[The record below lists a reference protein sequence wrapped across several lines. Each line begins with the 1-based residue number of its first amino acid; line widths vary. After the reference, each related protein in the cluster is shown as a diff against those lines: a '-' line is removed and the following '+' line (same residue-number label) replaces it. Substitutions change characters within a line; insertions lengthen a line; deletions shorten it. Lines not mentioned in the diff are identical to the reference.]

1 MQDVIKLLPDH
12 VANQIAAGEVVQ
24 RPASVVKELL
34 ENAIDAG
41 ATDIKLVAKDAG
53 KTLIQVIDDGKGM
66 SMTDARMAFERH
78 ATSKISKAEDLFNL
92 HTKGFRGEA
101 LASIAAISHV
111 VVKSKQSG
119 NDLGTELRIEGSKVI
134 SQEPAVT
141 PKGTTISVAN
151 LFYNIPARRKFLKSD
166 NVELRNITDEFH
178 RVALA
183 HPDVSLSFIHN
194 GTDLF
199 NLPRGSYRQRIVN
212 IMGSKTN
219 EKLIAVEEETEIVT
233 ISGYIG
239 KPEFARK
246 TKGLQYF
253 FVNDR
258 FIRHN
263 YLHHAV
269 SAAFEGLLKDG
280 ANPSYFLYLDVPH
293 DSVDINIHPTKT
305 EVKFDDEHS
314 LYAIIRA
321 SVKHALGQFQV
332 SAIDFEK
339 ETEYDLPY
347 QVAKGKPIKA
357 PRIEVDRNFNPFVES
372 GPSDRGRSADIETF
386 NDGGKPNKDH
396 FRNSNWKKTNAAP
409 WEALYAATDE
419 PTELIEEKTSTHQS
433 LFSTDETPNS
443 NIFQLQRKY
452 IVSTLQSGLLVVY
465 QQRAHERI
473 LFEQLSK
480 QLRLQNSVSQQLLF
494 PIKLNRSKSE
504 VTILR
509 NLRSDL
515 EQIGFQFKELEDN
528 VIEIEGL
535 PLELKEKDVTAVL
548 DAIISTQETE
558 LPDEVFSKQDHLA
571 KAMAHSMSIK
581 SGELMQI
588 QEMDHMINQLFSCEE
603 SAVTPSGKKVFIK
616 ITGDNLQ
623 SKFN

>member
-1 MQDVIKLLPDH
+1 MQDIIKLLPDH

-41 ATDIKLVAKDAG
+41 ATEIKLIAKDAG

-66 SMTDARMAFERH
+66 SMIDARMAFERH
-78 ATSKISKAEDLFNL
+78 ATSKISKADDLFDL
-92 HTKGFRGEA
+92 RTKGFRGEA
-101 LASIAAISHV
+101 LASIAAIAHV
-111 VVKSKQSG
+111 TVKSKQS
-119 NDLGTELRIEGSKVI
+119 NTDLGTEIRIEGSKVI
-134 SQEPAVT
+134 SQEPTVT
-141 PKGTTISVAN
+141 SKGTMISVAN

-183 HPDVSLSFIHN
+183 HPDVSLSFTN
-194 GTDLF
+194 NNTDLF
-199 NLPRGSYRQRIVN
+199 NLPAGNYRQRIVS
-212 IMGSKTN
+212 IMGAKTN

-233 ISGYIG
+233 ITGFIG

-269 SAAFEGLLKDG
+269 SSAFEGLLRDG
-280 ANPSYFLYLDVPH
+280 ANPSYFLYLKVPN

-339 ETEYDLPY
+339 ESEFDVPY
-347 QVAKGKPIKA
+347 QVAKGVPVKA
-357 PRIEVDRNFNPFVES
+357 PRIEVDRDFNPFKEDS
-372 GPSDRGRSADIETF
+372 GRGSIPS
-386 NDGGKPNKDH
+386 NKN
-396 FRNSNWKKTNAAP
+396 FSGTPAWQKNTAAP
-409 WEALYAATDE
+409 WEALYAGTQAPSE
-419 PTELIEEKTSTHQS
+419 FIEEDTVEHQS
-433 LFSTDETPNS
+433 LFTKEDEGSS

-473 LFEQLSK
+473 LFEQLCK

-494 PIKLNRSKSE
+494 PIKINRSRNE
-504 VTILR
+504 VSVLK
-509 NLRSDL
+509 NVHADL

-528 VIEIEGL
+528 IIELDGL
-535 PLELKEKDVTAVL
+535 PLELKEKDVPAVL
-548 DAIISTQETE
+548 DAIISTQETDV
-558 LPDEVFSKQDHLA
+558 PDETFSKQDHLA
-571 KAMAHSMSIK
+571 KAMAYSMSIK
-581 SGELMQI
+581 SGEIMQK
-588 QEMDHMINQLFSCEE
+588 EAMDHMINQLFSCEE
-603 SAVTPSGKKVFIK
+603 PTMTPSGKKIFIK